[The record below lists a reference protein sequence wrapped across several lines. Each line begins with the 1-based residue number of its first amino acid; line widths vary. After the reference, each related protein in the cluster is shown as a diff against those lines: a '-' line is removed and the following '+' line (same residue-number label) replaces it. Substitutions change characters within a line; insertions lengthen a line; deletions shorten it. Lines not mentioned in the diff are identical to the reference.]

1 MGPLR
6 RGRSAARHAA
16 DAEDLL
22 CPLCLE
28 LPASDVHCCTNGHNF
43 CADCLGQHRE
53 SGYAG
58 SAKCPS
64 CRVALGDGTP
74 LRNRDAERRIALLP
88 GACDGCGLGMLRK
101 DLAAHTAACP
111 DVRVECPFPG
121 CKWEGARRDLAAHTE
136 ASREVH
142 LSIALGQQKRLLAA
156 ERILASVSVD
166 VVVELFPASA
176 AEEDWQGSVHGC
188 AVHRKHIGCSLMQPV
203 VAQPGFARFCAEH
216 EVVLPDCAVS
226 MLIHREDGLARLSS
240 LEDLSKSLLDLGV
253 DNSTV
258 PARPVCRAC
267 VNGVSS
273 QRPAVSQVMVGV
285 RIAAPNVRYPAVAA
299 ELTLKV
305 SQDGGVTFACP
316 GRVVDRSWT
325 CLVGGHARPDRDL
338 LQVQVRHE
346 AEQADGRLLH
356 AARCAKTRPRLR
368 LEKRSPCPLAM
379 LRRRGAALCSHPS
392 RPPRRPA
399 AGRGEECGHLRVR
412 RRAARGQHGAKG
424 LRDGGRGHHRRGH
437 AGPPRVRAA
446 AGSPH
451 RPGAGHRRA
460 PRPGGRQHLRAGRRG
475 GRAGGARVAGPAG
488 GGGGARRVGV
498 GHAAAAEPAVEA
510 RRVVVALE
518 PVEVSRLCP
527 RGPVWGGA
535 QAGSEASSALC
546 HGRVA
551 TRLPGAVAYVLA
563 AEARTRKWT

>member
-6 RGRSAARHAA
+6 RGRSAARHAS

-28 LPASDVHCCTNGHNF
+28 LPASDVHCCTNGHKF

-136 ASREVH
+136 ASREAH

-176 AEEDWQGSVHGC
+176 AEEDWQGSSGR

-203 VAQPGFARFCAEH
+203 VAQNGFARFCAEH

-258 PARPVCRAC
+258 
-267 VNGVSS
+267 
-273 QRPAVSQVMVGV
+273 MVGV
-285 RIAAPNVRYPAVAA
+285 RIAAPNVRYPAVVA

-305 SQDGGVTFACP
+305 VTQDLTEIFFKCKFDTKLSKLMDAFC
-316 GRVVDRSWT
+316 T
-325 CLVGGHARPDRDL
+325 RPDA
-338 LQVQVRHE
+338 Q
-346 AEQADGRLLH
+346 
-356 AARCAKTRPRLR
+356 TRAPASR
-368 LEKRSPCPLAM
+368 LEKSS
-379 LRRRGAALCSHPS
+379 RRAREEQPTPS
-392 RPPRRPA
+392 RDA
-399 AGRGEECGHLRVR
+399 AETRS
-412 RRAARGQHGAKG
+412 
-424 LRDGGRGHHRRGH
+424 GGVFTPQPSTPQ
-437 AGPPRVRAA
+437 A
-446 AGSPH
+446 S
-451 RPGAGHRRA
+451 
-460 PRPGGRQHLRAGRRG
+460 
-475 GRAGGARVAGPAG
+475 GRAWR
-488 GGGGARRVGV
+488 GV
-498 GHAAAAEPAVEA
+498 RPSSCSTA
-510 RRVVVALE
+510 
-518 PVEVSRLCP
+518 SRSRP
-527 RGPVWGGA
+527 TWR
-535 QAGSEASSALC
+535 Q
-546 HGRVA
+546 RI
-551 TRLPGAVAYVLA
+551 TRW
-563 AEARTRKWT
+563 RTGT

>member
-6 RGRSAARHAA
+6 RGRSAARHAS

-28 LPASDVHCCTNGHNF
+28 LPASDVHCCTNGHKF

-136 ASREVH
+136 ASREAH

-176 AEEDWQGSVHGC
+176 AEEDWQGSSGR

-203 VAQPGFARFCAEH
+203 VAQNGFARFCAEH

-258 PARPVCRAC
+258 
-267 VNGVSS
+267 
-273 QRPAVSQVMVGV
+273 MVGV
-285 RIAAPNVRYPAVAA
+285 RIAAPNVRYPAVVA

-305 SQDGGVTFACP
+305 VTQDLTEIFFKCKFDTKLSKLMDAFCQRQGVARSAAIFVFDGEPLAANMAPKDYEMEDGDVIDVVTP
-316 GRVVDRSWT
+316 GHPEYAQQLARLTAMGLGTDGPPDQAGASIFTQAVAAGA
-325 CLVGGHARPDRDL
+325 VGGG
-338 LQVQVRHE
+338 
-346 AEQADGRLLH
+346 EQAVIEWRD
-356 AARCAKTRPRLR
+356 
-368 LEKRSPCPLAM
+368 
-379 LRRRGAALCSHPS
+379 
-392 RPPRRPA
+392 
-399 AGRGEECGHLRVR
+399 
-412 RRAARGQHGAKG
+412 RRAAE
-424 LRDGGRGHHRRGH
+424 
-437 AGPPRVRAA
+437 AA
-446 AGSPH
+446 RAGS
-451 RPGAGHRRA
+451 ASDTRRQRN
-460 PRPGGRQHLRAGRRG
+460 PRT
-475 GRAGGARVAGPAG
+475 GRAGSSSRS
-488 GGGGARRVGV
+488 RR
-498 GHAAAAEPAVEA
+498 
-510 RRVVVALE
+510 
-518 PVEVSRLCP
+518 SR
-527 RGPVWGGA
+527 
-535 QAGSEASSALC
+535 
-546 HGRVA
+546 
-551 TRLPGAVAYVLA
+551 
-563 AEARTRKWT
+563 